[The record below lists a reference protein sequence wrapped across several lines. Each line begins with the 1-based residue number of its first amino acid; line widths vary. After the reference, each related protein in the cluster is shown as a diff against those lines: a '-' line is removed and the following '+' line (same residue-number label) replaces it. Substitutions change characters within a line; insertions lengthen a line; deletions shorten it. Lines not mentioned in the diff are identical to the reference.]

1 LHSRIDALADG
12 GISKALH
19 KDIEGMARIVS
30 QLLDIAE
37 LETFSIDPME
47 KADLR
52 AICAEIAEFAA
63 PLALAQGKNI
73 ALSGSRA
80 PVWVHGNGEMLSR
93 AVRNLVENAIN
104 HSPAGATVEIVVED
118 SGTVRILDEG
128 PGIKEH
134 ERELIFRRFW
144 RRDRRRAGGAGLG
157 LSIVQRIADT
167 HAATITVENR
177 STGGA
182 KFSLA
187 FARIG

>member
-1 LHSRIDALADG
+1 VRAD
-12 GISKALH
+12 
-19 KDIEGMARIVS
+19 
-30 QLLDIAE
+30 DIAI
-37 LETFSIDPME
+37 F
-47 KADLR
+47 AR
-52 AICAEIAEFAA
+52 ARKLAKGNNIEMGASNAA
-63 PLALAQGKNI
+63 
-73 ALSGSRA
+73 
-80 PVWVHGNGEMLSR
+80 VMVHGNGEMLSR

-118 SGTVRILDEG
+118 GGTVRILDEG

-167 HAATITVENR
+167 HAATIPVENR
-177 STGGA
+177 PPGGA